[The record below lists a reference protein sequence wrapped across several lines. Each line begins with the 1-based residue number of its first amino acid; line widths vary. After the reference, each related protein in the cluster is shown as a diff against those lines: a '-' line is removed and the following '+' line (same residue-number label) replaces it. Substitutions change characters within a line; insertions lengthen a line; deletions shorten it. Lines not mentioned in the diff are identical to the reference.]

1 MSMASRYISLQ
12 EATKKLEVARGT
24 FDYYL
29 RHLEIKRKRFPLDK
43 RSYIRLDDFER
54 IMKYKEEAAERAKQS
69 TDPKLPAVED
79 AA

>member
-1 MSMASRYISLQ
+1 LASRYISLQ

-43 RSYIRLDDFER
+43 RSYIRLEDFER
-54 IMKYKEEAAERAKQS
+54 IMRYKEEAAERAKQS
-69 TDPKLPAVED
+69 TDPKLPAVSKD